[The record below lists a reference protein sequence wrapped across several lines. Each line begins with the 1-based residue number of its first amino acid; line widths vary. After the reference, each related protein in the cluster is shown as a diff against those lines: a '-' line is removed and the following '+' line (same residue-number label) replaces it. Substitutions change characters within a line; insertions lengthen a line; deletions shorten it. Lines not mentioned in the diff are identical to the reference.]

1 MADDQRPD
9 AQLHPEALAAFVARA
24 TEGPVR
30 MLNLLKFTSSGA
42 ESYLR
47 YGEATRPLLA
57 KAGAH
62 IVYAGRPAELLIGEP
77 EWDLLVLVEYPSR
90 GAFLEMVSSPEYR
103 AIEHLRHGALE
114 RSVLYATDP
123 LPV

>member
-1 MADDQRPD
+1 MANDQNTAPP
-9 AQLHPEALAAFVARA
+9 LNPEALVAFGARA
-24 TEGPVR
+24 AEGPVR
-30 MLNLLKFTSSGA
+30 MLNLLKFTATGA

-62 IVYAGRPAELLIGEP
+62 VVYAGRPAELLIGEP
-77 EWDLLVLVEYPSR
+77 EWDLLVLVEYPTR
-90 GAFLEMVSSPEYR
+90 GAFLEMVSSDEYR